1 MLPSLRKSNDAE
13 SAAAQAFSSI
23 NLPFDHYRSLHLHAT
38 NTHILSSHVSLN
50 SCRSTKAVHCHQLR
64 NANKVNA
71 LRTKVSLKRVLDA
84 ILSIS

>member
-1 MLPSLRKSNDAE
+1 
-13 SAAAQAFSSI
+13 
-23 NLPFDHYRSLHLHAT
+23 
-38 NTHILSSHVSLN
+38 VSLN